1 MDQPEA
7 GGMSRTIPPPGLEP
21 GSSIVLAGRVG
32 PWESRRKK
40 SGEVFVKAYL
50 STEDGSRVRCVWWE
64 ARRAPRQGARVRV
77 RGEVRAYGGE
87 IEIHV
92 RDTVPLGEDAPTTF
106 EHRLLCYYVA
116 CVEAEQMRQVEF
128 EPADLGRRFVVVTQ
142 GQERFLTGEDV
153 RADLPDD
160 PAIGRWCQT
169 RIMAGPGEQSYAGYP
184 LVVADREREGR
195 TVRVLGPLF
204 FVPVSLRR
212 AGTGYE
218 ALLDGSYPELNV
230 YALDLLGIDREE
242 REGLVSAV
250 EELEEIR
257 EAELPLERIR
267 AWLDILR
274 AEGLIDPGFRLR
286 PEALEP
292 MRQDPGPS
300 NTAILYGGERG
311 AVIHHLV
318 QDLEEL
324 SAAPVEDLRCGPLGI
339 LLGAGSGGEPVPAAP
354 QPAVLPTNLAQD
366 QAISNALERP
376 FTVVTGPPGTGKS
389 QVLVNTIA
397 AAMARGESVLF
408 ASKNNQAVDV
418 VFERLARVAGQASPI
433 RAGAAR
439 FRGQVAQ
446 RMSAVLARPR
456 EPVDLAGALED
467 WRAVAR
473 ELTPIYEQAA
483 ERAELE
489 RRLEERDA
497 AYAEALRKAPA
508 GAERIERPEK
518 LLAAL
523 EQIESLLPVTLKRP
537 RFLPWAKARWQRAV
551 ECVEQLWAELRAGTA
566 AAITL
571 AERPE
576 PTSIA
581 AAAEVLRSA
590 VQLADLRRARDE
602 VTARLAALPERGE
615 LRVRL
620 WSAGERRNAAARRL
634 FRAVW
639 SRCLSGASSSARA
652 AAERFAEGFAR
663 LGRGESG
670 GVRRLLEL
678 VPHVL
683 SVFPVWGVTNLSAR
697 GSFPLRAGLFDLVV
711 IDEAS
716 QCDIPSA
723 IPLLYRAKRA
733 LIIGDPKQL
742 IHVTSLR
749 VAADEALA
757 RRWKLTEEES
767 DLFSYSRTSLFGLAS
782 RRVAGA
788 PLFLDEHFRSRLAII
803 AFSNDHFYG
812 SRLEVLTDESKGL
825 PGPEVQ
831 WIDVRGR
838 FARGPRGRSVFNEP
852 EAQAVVEVLVDL
864 VQEEL
869 PDETTIGVVTPYRAQ
884 AEAIRERVMR
894 AAPEL
899 AERLTVASAH
909 RFQGDER
916 DVMVFSPA
924 VSGEMPEYHLSFA
937 ANPNL
942 VNVAITRARWRLVV
956 VGDREACLAS
966 GTVLTH
972 LVRYIDDLTIEGFR
986 SPCERELYDALVAEG
1001 IPVRVG
1007 LQFDGRILD
1016 LAVFLGDVKID
1027 IEVDG
1032 AAYHR
1037 DARADAIRDRQLR
1050 EAGWHILRFSA
1061 REVRRDPV
1069 ACARRVKELVAA
1081 DPGESPP

>member
-1 MDQPEA
+1 
-7 GGMSRTIPPPGLEP
+7 MSKPTPPPGFEV
-21 GSSIVLAGRVG
+21 GSSVTLAGTVG
-32 PWESRRKK
+32 SWESRRKK
-40 SGEVFVKAYL
+40 SGELFIKADL
-50 STEDGSRVRCVWWE
+50 TTEDGSKVRCVWWD

-106 EHRLLCYYVA
+106 EHRLLRYYVA

-128 EPADLGRRFVVVTQ
+128 DPADLGRRFVLITQ
-142 GQERFLTGEDV
+142 GRERFVTGEEA
-153 RADLPDD
+153 RGDLPDD
-160 PAIGRWCQT
+160 PAIIRWCQS
-169 RIMAGPGEQSYAGYP
+169 RVMAGPGEQSYAGYP

-218 ALLDGSYPELNV
+218 AVLDGSYPELNV

-267 AWLDILR
+267 AWLDVLR
-274 AEGLIDPGFRLR
+274 VEGLIDPEFRLR

-300 NTAILYGGERG
+300 NTVILYGGERG

-324 SAAPVEDLRCGPLGI
+324 SAAPVEELRRGPLGI
-339 LLGAGSGGEPVPAAP
+339 LLGAASGDEPVPAAP
-354 QPAVLPTNLAQD
+354 QLAILPTNLAQD
-366 QAISNALERP
+366 QAITNALERP

-418 VFERLARVAGQASPI
+418 VFERLAGLAGQASPI
-433 RAGAAR
+433 RAGATR
-439 FRGQVAQ
+439 LRGQVAQ
-446 RMSAVLARPR
+446 RMLAALARPR

-467 WRAVAR
+467 WRALVR
-473 ELTPIYEQAA
+473 ELTPIYEEGA

-489 RRLEERDA
+489 RRLAERDA
-497 AYAEALRKAPA
+497 AYAEALRTAPA
-508 GAERIERPEK
+508 GAEGIEHPENQ
-518 LLAAL
+518 LEAL
-523 EQIESLLPVTLKRP
+523 GQIRSLLPATLKRP

-551 ECVEQLWAELRAGTA
+551 ERVEQLWQELRAGTA
-566 AAITL
+566 AVIAL
-571 AERPE
+571 PERPD
-576 PTSIA
+576 PASIA

-602 VTARLAALPERGE
+602 VAGRLAALPERWE
-615 LRVRL
+615 LQDRL
-620 WSAGERRNAAARRL
+620 GAAAERRSAAARRL
-634 FRAVW
+634 FRAAW
-639 SRCLSGASSSARA
+639 SRCLSGADRSARS

-663 LGRGESG
+663 LGRGESVS
-670 GVRRLLEL
+670 VRRLLEL
-678 VPHVL
+678 VPDVL
-683 SVFPVWGVTNLSAR
+683 AVFPVWGVTNLSAR
-697 GSFPLRAGLFDLVV
+697 GNFPLRSGLFDLVIV
-711 IDEAS
+711 DEAS

-749 VAADEALA
+749 DAADEALA
-757 RRWKLTEEES
+757 RRWRLTEEES
-767 DLFSYSRTSLFGLAS
+767 DLFSYSGVSLFGLAS
-782 RRVAGA
+782 RRLNGA
-788 PLFLDEHFRSRLAII
+788 PLFLDQHFRSRLAII

-825 PGPEVQ
+825 TGPAVQ

-838 FARGPRGRSVFNEP
+838 FAKGPRGRSVVNAP
-852 EAQAVVEVLVDL
+852 EVEAVVEELARLVE
-864 VQEEL
+864 EEL
-869 PDETTIGVVTPYRAQ
+869 PPEATIGVVTPYRAQ
-884 AEAIRERVMR
+884 AEAIRERVVR
-894 AAPEL
+894 AVPGL

-916 DVMVFSPA
+916 DVMVFSPT
-924 VSGEMPEYHLSFA
+924 VTGGMPGYHLSFA
-937 ANPNL
+937 GDPNL

-956 VGDREACLAS
+956 VGDREACLSS
-966 GTVLTH
+966 GTVLAD
-972 LVRYIDDLTIEGFR
+972 LARYIDDLTSGGFR
-986 SPCERELYDALVAEG
+986 SPCERELYDELIAAG

-1007 LQFDGRILD
+1007 LQVNGRTLD
-1016 LAVFLGDVKID
+1016 LAVVVDDRRID

-1037 DARADAIRDRQLR
+1037 DARADAVRDRQLR
-1050 EAGWHILRFSA
+1050 DAGWRVVRFSA
-1061 REVRRDPV
+1061 REVRRDPA
-1069 ACARRVKELVAA
+1069 ACVRRVKDLLEGGYGVDA
-1081 DPGESPP
+1081 S